1 MLVWPPSFKENICS
15 VVLSHDV
22 AECIIDK
29 NMHKSKFS
37 IQVWNM
43 EEIKLYMAMCNLVLV
58 TLIGQVIYVA

>member
-1 MLVWPPSFKENICS
+1 MFRNPSDMLVWPPSFKENICS

-37 IQVWNM
+37 ISSLEHGRDQV
-43 EEIKLYMAMCNLVLV
+43 VHGDV
-58 TLIGQVIYVA
+58 